1 MIEVQANK
9 ASRYD
14 PTHTTVLRNAFVR
27 NMKKRF
33 NELIKVVIEGVD
45 KQDCFA
51 LKEKEGIT
59 VQQMSAPGNEAFRF
73 MRDPAKIDA
82 FMQWLER
89 QVDKGILEIA
99 TFPQLGQAI
108 EQAWTNMY
116 IADSYKRGIQRAR
129 YELIRAGYTN
139 IADLEQ
145 SGGIDAIFS
154 APYHMDR
161 VGLIYTRAYSGLKG
175 ITAAME
181 NQISQ
186 VLAQG
191 MLDGDGPALL
201 ARKLIAVIEGRDMG
215 TLGITDTLGRFIPA
229 ATRASMLA
237 RTEIIRAHHLATIQE
252 YRNWGVEGV
261 FVMAEWMTAGDD
273 RVCDKCNSLQG
284 KIFTLDEIEGM
295 IPLHP
300 NCRCIALPYL
310 EELKKYY

>member
-33 NELIKVVIEGVD
+33 NELIKVVVEGVD

-51 LKEKEGIT
+51 LKEKQIIT
-59 VQQMSAPGNEAFRF
+59 VQQMTTPGNEAFRF

-89 QVDKGILEIA
+89 QVDKGILEVT

-108 EQAWTNMY
+108 EEAWINMY

-129 YELIRAGYTN
+129 YELKRAGYTN
-139 IADLEQ
+139 IADLGQ
-145 SGGIDAIFS
+145 VGGIDAIFS

-191 MLDGDGPALL
+191 MIDGDGPALL
-201 ARKLIAVIEGRDMG
+201 ARKLIAVIEGRGMG
-215 TLGITDTLGRFIPA
+215 TLGVTDTLGRFIPA
-229 ATRASMLA
+229 ATRANMLA

-261 FVMAEWMTAGDD
+261 FVMAEWMTAGDA

-284 KIFTLDEIEGM
+284 QIFTLDEIEGM
-295 IPLHP
+295 IPAHP